1 MNSALQER
9 HMEQGWCYDEPL
21 IGHPFLEVVFAHSS
35 GRCKSTAW
43 PNDYVFRP
51 VRPDL
56 NSNESSVVVNTDLA
70 RLASRYNIRIN
81 ELHKF
86 MRFPPVR
93 AVIRTLLIEL
103 ERPEAQP
110 GPQLDEE
117 GIINSVDESIR
128 DSSASERQVLLTQ
141 PTTLGEEFADR
152 SLVSCLVKLCSHFE
166 SWLFWDFGSCDGRS
180 IVEVLVGVVGLFCNA
195 WVHAPTIDV
204 SWTRLST
211 PSLPASIT
219 HEAINDVES
228 PRCPGLTP
236 EIWFQWSLLYDPW
249 IRRSHAAQLLSL
261 DRDQDTKPIVIPAL
275 IAAVSQPEPEKA
287 GRVVVKY
294 QKKPEEER
302 WAFKSILDSR
312 WTGKTPRTGLQYL
325 VDWEYA
331 EPTWQ
336 PAKDLSGCDRWV
348 VGFHRGNYGKPG
360 PVSRLK
366 RFL

>member
-9 HMEQGWCYDEPL
+9 HMEQGWRYDEPL
-21 IGHPFLEVVFAHSS
+21 ISHPFLEVVFVHSS
-35 GRCKSTAW
+35 GRCKSTAR

-56 NSNESSVVVNTDLA
+56 GSKKYSVVVNTDLA
-70 RLASRYNIRIN
+70 RLASKYNIRIN

-93 AVIRTLLIEL
+93 AVIRTLLVEL

-141 PTTLGEEFADR
+141 PTALGEEFADR

-166 SWLFWDFGSCDGRS
+166 SWLLWDFGSCDRRS
-180 IVEVLVGVVGLFCNA
+180 IVEVLVG
-195 WVHAPTIDV
+195 
-204 SWTRLST
+204 
-211 PSLPASIT
+211 
-219 HEAINDVES
+219 
-228 PRCPGLTP
+228 
-236 EIWFQWSLLYDPW
+236 

-294 QKKPEEER
+294 QKKPDEER

-312 WTGKTPRTGLQYL
+312 WTGTTPWTGLQYL

-348 VGFHRGNYGKPG
+348 VGFHRGNHGKPG